1 MSSLDAMLV
10 NLTLQGD
17 HNAFGRLMEHHRP
30 SLLNL
35 ALSQVGN
42 LSEAEDLVQ
51 EAFIQAYQ
59 HLDTLQAPDR
69 FAGWIYSITR
79 NLCYAALRKQ
89 RLKPDPLEDS
99 NATDIPDSSVTPDS
113 LAEGHEV
120 SDTIVKAVETLP
132 PNNQR
137 VFLLYLEGWSYR
149 NIATTLRLSISTV
162 SGRVQQAKRQVKEKL
177 SDEPAFVASIG
188 PLQIERGYLREEIY
202 RMSEEILKSKAL
214 GRRILGIES
223 EYDFQVEHG
232 GVKPLSKEDV
242 VGYIFRE
249 ILSGRMYPDVFLENG
264 ARFYQD
270 RGCLPEYATPECD
283 NLVEVLT
290 HEKAGER
297 ILQRL
302 FESALK
308 KIQADGFTQ
317 RISVYK
323 NGSGTCGCHE
333 NYLMD
338 SRVNDDQLA
347 SQLIPFLATR
357 QIFTGVG
364 KVKPTT
370 QGKYTLSQ
378 RAEYIRKEITADSNV
393 RGIINLRD
401 AKIHADATKYRRLH
415 VTAGDNNMS
424 EFATYLKVGTTEIVV
439 CMLEDSFIGNELALR
454 DPVDAVHQISADTT
468 CKQKVELVN
477 GKLLSAIEI
486 QREYLE
492 LAKRYFNQKELDP
505 TTKSIMEKWE
515 DVLNRLGTDP
525 IQLARELDWVIKK
538 KLIDVE
544 IDSQGLVWDSDEV
557 AELDRQY
564 HNIQPEIGLY
574 HKLLKEGCVEQIVT
588 DEEIEQAMH
597 QPPENTRAQFRSKFV
612 KRANERKVLC
622 GVDWSYI
629 QLYEPYQKLFLMHDP
644 LQSEFQAENLA
655 PEDFPQAIEAHQA
668 GQKQGTQIALTHKS

>member
-17 HNAFGRLMEHHRP
+17 HNAFGRLMEQHRP
-30 SLLNL
+30 GLLNL

-59 HLDTLQAPDR
+59 HLDTLQAPDK

-79 NLCYAALRKQ
+79 NLCYAALRKR
-89 RLKPDPLEDS
+89 RLKLEPIEDC
-99 NATDIPDSSVTPDS
+99 NTADIPDSSVTPDS
-113 LAEGHEV
+113 LAEGHEI
-120 SDTIVKAVETLP
+120 SDTIVKAVEALP

-149 NIATTLRLSISTV
+149 KIATTLRLSTSTV

-177 SDEPAFVASIG
+177 SGEPAFVASIG
-188 PLQIERGYLREEIY
+188 PLQIEREYLREEIY
-202 RMSEEILKSKAL
+202 RMSEDILKSKAL
-214 GRRILGIES
+214 GRRILGIEA
-223 EYDFQVEHG
+223 EYDFQVEPG
-232 GVKPLSKEDV
+232 GVKPLPKEDA

-283 NLVEVLT
+283 NLVDVLT

-302 FESALK
+302 FESAVK
-308 KIQADGFTQ
+308 KIRADGFAQ
-317 RISVYK
+317 RMSVYK
-323 NGSGTCGCHE
+323 NCSGTGGCHE

-338 SRVNDDQLA
+338 NRVSNDQLA

-357 QIFTGVG
+357 QIFTGAG

-370 QGKYTLSQ
+370 QGKYVLSQ
-378 RAEYIRKEITADSNV
+378 CADHIREEITADSNV
-393 RGIINLRD
+393 GGIINLRD
-401 AKIHADATKYRRLH
+401 NEIHADSRKYRRLR
-415 VTAGDNNMS
+415 VTSGDNNMS
-424 EFATYLKVGTTEIVV
+424 ELATYLKVGTTEIVV
-439 CMLEDSFIGNELALR
+439 RMLEAGYIGRELTLR

-468 CKQKVELVN
+468 CKRTVELAN
-477 GKLLSAIEI
+477 GKQLSAIEI
-486 QREYLE
+486 QHEYLN
-492 LAKRYFNQKELDP
+492 LAKLYFDQNELDS
-505 TTKSIMEKWE
+505 TAKSIMEKWE
-515 DVLNRLGTDP
+515 DVLNRLGTDST
-525 IQLARELDWVIKK
+525 QLARELDWVIKK
-538 KLIDVE
+538 KSIDAE
-544 IDSQGLVWDSDEV
+544 INSRGLVWDSDEV

-564 HNIQPEIGLY
+564 HNIQPEVGLY
-574 HKLLKEGCVEQIVT
+574 HKLLREGYVDQIVT
-588 DEEIEQAMH
+588 DEEIEQAMR
-597 QPPENTRAQFRSKFV
+597 QPPENTRAKFRGKFV
-612 KRANERKVLC
+612 KLANERKVLC

-644 LQSEFQAENLA
+644 LQSEFQAEGLA
-655 PEDFPQAIEAHQA
+655 PEDFPQALEAHRA
-668 GQKQGTQIALTHKS
+668 GQKQDS